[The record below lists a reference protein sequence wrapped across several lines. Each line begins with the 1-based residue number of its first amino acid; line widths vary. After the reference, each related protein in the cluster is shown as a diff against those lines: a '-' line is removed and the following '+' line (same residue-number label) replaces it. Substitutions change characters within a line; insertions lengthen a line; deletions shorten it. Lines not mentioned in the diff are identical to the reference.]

1 MLEKAFGTSFVL
13 SIFAFC
19 IMQVLV
25 VNLNFAFWWVSIMTW
40 KTNYLP
46 LFQFLPNA
54 DLVQT
59 LLTLHSFLELLRKCN
74 AFLLTVL
81 TFSC

>member
-19 IMQVLV
+19 ITQVLV

-40 KTNYLP
+40 KTTYLP

-54 DLVQT
+54 DLVQA
-59 LLTLHSFLELLRKCN
+59 LLTLHSFLELLRKLN
-74 AFLLTVL
+74 TFLLTVL